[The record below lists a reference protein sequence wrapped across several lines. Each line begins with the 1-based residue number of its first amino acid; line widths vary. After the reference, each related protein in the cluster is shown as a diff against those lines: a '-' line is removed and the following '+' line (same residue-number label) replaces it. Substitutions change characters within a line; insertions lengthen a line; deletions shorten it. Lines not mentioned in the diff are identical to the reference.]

1 MENKASVSKTRK
13 GRKQTMK
20 KILFN
25 LQLFAEGDP
34 ANNTDPV
41 ADPNAAPTG
50 EPKGEPGTDPKPD
63 DKADG
68 KKYTDDDVNRIVKQK
83 KLEWQKQQEKAVDEA
98 KKLAEMNATQ
108 KAEYER
114 DKVQKELDEYKRKD
128 ALAEMSKT
136 ARKMLSDEGINI
148 PDELLSRLVTTDA
161 EETKAAVDGFSKLFK
176 TAVEDAVKEQA
187 RGTTPRNITNNAG
200 DVSEIDK
207 RIKKYEI

>member
-1 MENKASVSKTRK
+1 
-13 GRKQTMK
+13 MK
-20 KILFN
+20 KTLFN

-34 ANNTDPV
+34 ATDAV
-41 ADPNAAPTG
+41 TDS
-50 EPKGEPGTDPKPD
+50 GTDTE
-63 DKADG
+63 KATEQTTEQSTEQKTDG
-68 KKYTDDDVNRIVKQK
+68 KGNAKKYDDDDVNRIVKQK

-148 PDELLSRLVTTDA
+148 PDDLLSRLVTTDA
-161 EETKAAVDGFSKLFK
+161 EETKSAIDGFTKLFK
-176 TAVEDAVKEQA
+176 SAVEDAVKEKA

-207 RIKKYEI
+207 RIKKYE

>member
-1 MENKASVSKTRK
+1 
-13 GRKQTMK
+13 MK
-20 KILFN
+20 KTLYN

-34 ANNTDPV
+34 TLNTDPV
-41 ADPNAAPTG
+41 ADPNATPTG
-50 EPKGEPGTDPKPD
+50 EPQGEPGTDPKPD

-98 KKLAEMNATQ
+98 KKLAAMNATQ

-148 PDELLSRLVTTDA
+148 PDDLLSRLVTTDA

>member
-1 MENKASVSKTRK
+1 
-13 GRKQTMK
+13 MK

>member
-1 MENKASVSKTRK
+1 
-13 GRKQTMK
+13 MK
-20 KILFN
+20 KILYN

-34 ANNTDPV
+34 VNNTDPV
-41 ADPNAAPTG
+41 ADPNANPTG
-50 EPKGEPGTDPKPD
+50 EPQGEPGTDPKPD

>member
-1 MENKASVSKTRK
+1 
-13 GRKQTMK
+13 MK

-34 ANNTDPV
+34 ANNTDPKGT
-41 ADPNAAPTG
+41 DPNTDPTG
-50 EPKGEPGTDPKPD
+50 EPQGEPGADPKPD

-148 PDELLSRLVTTDA
+148 PDDLLSRLVTTDA
-161 EETKAAVDGFSKLFK
+161 EETKTAIDGFTKLFK
-176 TAVEDAVKEQA
+176 SAVEDAVKEKA

-207 RIKKYEI
+207 RIKKYE

>member
-1 MENKASVSKTRK
+1 
-13 GRKQTMK
+13 MK

-34 ANNTDPV
+34 TSNTDPV
-41 ADPNAAPTG
+41 ADPNTDPTG
-50 EPKGEPGTDPKPD
+50 EPQGEPGADPKPD

-148 PDELLSRLVTTDA
+148 PDDLLSRLVTTDA
-161 EETKAAVDGFSKLFK
+161 EETKTAIDGFTKLFK
-176 TAVEDAVKEQA
+176 SAVEDAVKEKA

-207 RIKKYEI
+207 RIKKYE